1 MHSDLV
7 GGPTSGVSARGP
19 FPDLFRTLRRFGKPL
34 LEAFP
39 FPVVV
44 ETLRGEPNL
53 FLRSI
58 RWSVPNQ
65 KLQQINESRVRISYK
80 SVSKK
85 YLILP
90 VIGHGVEITPFVKY
104 KYHLLKTQ
112 ITFDPRKLSAQN
124 LLK

>member
-1 MHSDLV
+1 
-7 GGPTSGVSARGP
+7 
-19 FPDLFRTLRRFGKPL
+19 
-34 LEAFP
+34 
-39 FPVVV
+39 
-44 ETLRGEPNL
+44 
-53 FLRSI
+53 
-58 RWSVPNQ
+58 VPNQ